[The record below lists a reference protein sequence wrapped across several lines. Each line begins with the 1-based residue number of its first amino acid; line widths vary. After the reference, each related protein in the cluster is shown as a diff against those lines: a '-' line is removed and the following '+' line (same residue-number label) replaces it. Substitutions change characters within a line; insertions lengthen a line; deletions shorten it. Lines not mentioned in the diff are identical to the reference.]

1 MPSRSMCITT
11 RRLKSHEKEYFS
23 MDEGARTALLGVS
36 VVDNLHRFMVF
47 QEDRLLMS
55 FNAAD
60 NLNVYPYPFD
70 KDKALQLLLQLG
82 LDEYTVSQKQADEYS
97 GGMKR
102 RLAIARA
109 LYGCTRVSGLFPDA
123 PMLLIMD
130 EPFKGLDYKLKDRVI
145 LTVNEVLDKTGSALL
160 IVTHDEKEAA
170 ALGCSLVKI

>member
-1 MPSRSMCITT
+1 MPSRSMCIAT

-145 LTVNEVLDKTGSALL
+145 LTVNEVLDKTDSTLL
-160 IVTHDEKEAA
+160 VTHDEKEAA